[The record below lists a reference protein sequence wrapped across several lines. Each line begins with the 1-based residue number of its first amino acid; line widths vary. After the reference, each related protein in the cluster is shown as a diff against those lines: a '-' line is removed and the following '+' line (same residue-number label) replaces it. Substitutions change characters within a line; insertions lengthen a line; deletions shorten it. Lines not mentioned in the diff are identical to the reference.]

1 MKISEGVSEVLEEH
15 YTYKYILTIIKS
27 IYGIVQ
33 AAHFLFKEYINTMN
47 LKVVLKQYKTGTC
60 LLCRFN

>member
-1 MKISEGVSEVLEEH
+1 MKISEGVSEVLEEN

-33 AAHFLFKEYINTMN
+33 AAHFCSRNTSI
-47 LKVVLKQYKTGTC
+47 L
-60 LLCRFN
+60 